1 MTAYS
6 SYIEHTMGDYI
17 QTDEE
22 LKNMQMNYQKYKNI

>member
-6 SYIEHTMGDYI
+6 SYIEHTMRDYI

-22 LKNMQMNYQKYKNI
+22 LKKYANELPKV